1 MFKQKFTEYLHRGKA
16 WSLVQ
21 MRHFGAFFWRK
32 KAQWTDKFAMFLH
45 RGKVWSRTQ
54 MRHFGVFFWCKMAR
68 WTDKLATFSRQK
80 AEEKTSQPLSLAAD
94 LNQQTVPPQLAK
106 VLKAL
111 GNEIRNSRKL
121 LENLAIQQTEI
132 NGKMGR
138 LESQSLP
145 IKPLE
150 KEPVAQIVPAVELP
164 ERITV
169 ELSNELRAYL
179 EKLKLFD
186 EPAWLALWHDDPDI
200 CEFTKRLLRE
210 YSLLENREIE
220 IYNGIAAWLEKVI
233 SKQKVQLII
242 PEPNHSYES
251 SQHELVEQRPVK
263 GPINR
268 ILEVKQ
274 PGLLCIDT
282 VLLKARVVSS

>member
-1 MFKQKFTEYLHRGKA
+1 M
-16 WSLVQ
+16 
-21 MRHFGAFFWRK
+21 
-32 KAQWTDKFAMFLH
+32 
-45 RGKVWSRTQ
+45 
-54 MRHFGVFFWCKMAR
+54 
-68 WTDKLATFSRQK
+68 
-80 AEEKTSQPLSLAAD
+80 EE
-94 LNQQTVPPQLAK
+94 V
-106 VLKAL
+106 
-111 GNEIRNSRKL
+111 
-121 LENLAIQQTEI
+121 AIKQTEI

-145 IKPLE
+145 IKPLDE
-150 KEPVAQIVPAVELP
+150 EPVAQIVPAVELP

-169 ELSNELRAYL
+169 ELSNELRVYL

-186 EPAWLALWHDDPDI
+186 EPAWLALWHDEPNA

-210 YSLLENREIE
+210 YLLLENREIE
-220 IYNGIAAWLEKVI
+220 IYNDIAAWLEKVI

-274 PGLLCIDT
+274 PGLRCTDT
-282 VLLKARVVSS
+282 VLLKARVVSSKTQSPFNYQFQ